1 MSRFPGHQRHKGK
14 KRNRKNAEKRAS
26 FDDTT
31 SPFQRNP
38 ELQPA
43 KTPKRDGTGQDAAQA
58 ARSDARG
65 SAAGNTAGPGVL
77 NGSTGQRNASSET
90 TASGNAK
97 RPGGSH
103 GRTRHKN
110 GKRPAQAQRAGD
122 LRRDGRSPGDEDA
135 RRQAEGQ
142 NAGSSAAQS
151 HSRFRGKQNRRR
163 RGGEPEIRGLRG
175 PVERAPDVVY
185 EPREPREPRR
195 TKDADNQQ
203 APDETRQPAHA
214 YGFASTAP
222 PRDEGKRGERPDRQG
237 KRHANGT
244 GNDRSKAQPGERGS
258 RKHGEAGR
266 HERPSRGQRPLY
278 AALDLGTNNCRLLI
292 AIPQQKGRFRVID
305 GFSRIVRLGE
315 GMAQSGELSQAA
327 MDRALE
333 ALKICA
339 GKMISHDISRHR
351 LIATEA
357 CRQAGNGEAFLE
369 RVHAHTGMKL
379 EIIDRRTE
387 AYLAAEGCGSL
398 IDRKAEAAVLFDI
411 GGGSSELALVR
422 RGRKNAPI
430 SEQIT
435 DWTSLPIG
443 VVTLAERFGGKEVD
457 HGVFE
462 RMVEEVR
469 NHLAEFSNN
478 ESFNRVWRKG
488 RAHLLGTSGTVT
500 TLAGIHLNLP
510 RYERRLVDGLWMQ
523 SGDVDTVL
531 QQLIAMDY
539 DQRASSPCIG
549 QERADLVM
557 AGCAILEA
565 IRRTWPCQT
574 LRVADRG
581 LREGALTQLM
591 SADNA
596 WLPPKRG
603 RWPRKKQR

>member
-43 KTPKRDGTGQDAAQA
+43 KTPKNDGTGQDEPRA

-65 SAAGNTAGPGVL
+65 PAAGYTAGPGGL
-77 NGSTGQRNASSET
+77 NGSTGQRNATSET
-90 TASGNAK
+90 TASGEVK

-103 GRTRHKN
+103 GRTRHKS
-110 GKRPAQAQRAGD
+110 GKRPGQAQRAGD
-122 LRRDGRSPGDEDA
+122 MQYGSHSPRDEDA
-135 RRQAEGQ
+135 SRQAEGQ
-142 NAGSSAAQS
+142 NARGTAAHS
-151 HSRFRGKQNRRR
+151 HSRFRGKNNRKR
-163 RGGEPEIRGLRG
+163 RGSQPEIRGLRG

-185 EPREPREPRR
+185 EPREPQRAR
-195 TKDADNQQ
+195 DADGKQTTGETGQ
-203 APDETRQPAHA
+203 AKHAHPFAGAARQ
-214 YGFASTAP
+214 G
-222 PRDEGKRGERPDRQG
+222 DEGKRAERPDRHG
-237 KRHANGT
+237 KRHVNGP
-244 GNDRSKAQPGERGS
+244 GNNSSKTQSGEKDS
-258 RKHGEAGR
+258 RKHGSAGR
-266 HERPSRGQRPLY
+266 HGRPSRGQRPLY

-357 CRQAGNGEAFLE
+357 CRQAGNGAAFLE
-369 RVHAHTGMKL
+369 QVHAYTGMKL

-443 VVTLAERFGGKEVD
+443 VVTLAERFGGKDVD

-478 ESFNRVWRKG
+478 ESFNRVWQKG

-500 TLAGIHLNLP
+500 TLAGIHLKLP
-510 RYERRLVDGLWMQ
+510 RYERRLVDGLWMR
-523 SGDVDTVL
+523 SDDVDTVL
-531 QQLIAMDY
+531 QQLIEMDY

-603 RWPRKKQR
+603 RWPRKKQQ

>member
-1 MSRFPGHQRHKGK
+1 M
-14 KRNRKNAEKRAS
+14 E
-26 FDDTT
+26 
-31 SPFQRNP
+31 
-38 ELQPA
+38 
-43 KTPKRDGTGQDAAQA
+43 QA
-58 ARSDARG
+58 AHGDARG
-65 SAAGNTAGPGVL
+65 PAAGKTADPGAL
-77 NGSTGQRNASSET
+77 NGKTGQRNASSKT
-90 TASGNAK
+90 MMPGRDR
-97 RPGGSH
+97 RPGTADSH
-103 GRTRHKN
+103 
-110 GKRPAQAQRAGD
+110 AQQKAAGD
-122 LRRDGRSPGDEDA
+122 SGPPRHAFQPQDGQRRGTHG
-135 RRQAEGQ
+135 
-142 NAGSSAAQS
+142 
-151 HSRFRGKQNRRR
+151 HSRPHGKHNRRR
-163 RGGEPEIRGLRG
+163 RDGEPEIRGLRG
-175 PVERAPDVVY
+175 PVERTPDVVY
-185 EPREPREPRR
+185 EPERARGGGKPAQREPHGETGRQHGPSTAGRR
-195 TKDADNQQ
+195 DVAGGGENRRDRGGRGKSGNSGGNGARNQQ
-203 APDETRQPAHA
+203 GQNPDLNHAQNQGQNQAQNQGQYRGRRYDAAGGEARQP
-214 YGFASTAP
+214 
-222 PRDEGKRGERPDRQG
+222 REL
-237 KRHANGT
+237 
-244 GNDRSKAQPGERGS
+244 
-258 RKHGEAGR
+258 
-266 HERPSRGQRPLY
+266 RPLY

-315 GMAQSGELSQAA
+315 GMAQSGQLSQAA

-357 CRQAGNGEAFLE
+357 CRQAANGEAFLA
-369 RVHAHTGMKL
+369 RVYEHTGMKL

-411 GGGSSELALVR
+411 GGGSSELALVK

-430 SEQIT
+430 TEQIT
-435 DWTSLPIG
+435 GWTSLPIG
-443 VVTLAERFGGKEVD
+443 VVTLAERFGGREVD
-457 HGVFE
+457 HALFE

-469 NHLAEFSNN
+469 SHLAGFADN
-478 ESFNRVWRKG
+478 ESFTRVWRKG
-488 RAHLLGTSGTVT
+488 RVHLLGTSGTVT

-539 DQRASSPCIG
+539 DQRARSPCIG

-596 WLPPKRG
+596 WLPPKKG

>member
-1 MSRFPGHQRHKGK
+1 MSRFPGHTRHKGK
-14 KRNRKNAEKRAS
+14 KRNRKNVEKNAS
-26 FDDTT
+26 HDDTI

-38 ELQPA
+38 EQQRTEP
-43 KTPKRDGTGQDAAQA
+43 PKHDGPRQEGRQA
-58 ARSDARG
+58 AHRDARRPATG
-65 SAAGNTAGPGVL
+65 KATGPGGL
-77 NGSTGQRNASSET
+77 NGSTGQRNASSK
-90 TASGNAK
+90 AVP
-97 RPGGSH
+97 PGG
-103 GRTRHKN
+103 T
-110 GKRPAQAQRAGD
+110 KRPAAPNGHSRKETGHPGEAQRHSTEAQ
-122 LRRDGRSPGDEDA
+122 RSG
-135 RRQAEGQ
+135 RRQGT
-142 NAGSSAAQS
+142 
-151 HSRFRGKQNRRR
+151 HSRSRYHGKHDRSRRR
-163 RGGEPEIRGLRG
+163 EGEPEIRGLRG
-175 PVERAPDVVY
+175 PVERTPDVVY
-185 EPREPREPRR
+185 EP
-195 TKDADNQQ
+195 
-203 APDETRQPAHA
+203 QPASNDAGRPNQGDVHGTRHQRSA
-214 YGFASTAP
+214 ANGHYRHDRPEHHGNRHFNGSGEGG
-222 PRDEGKRGERPDRQG
+222 RGNGGEGKRPGEKHHR
-237 KRHANGT
+237 RHAG
-244 GNDRSKAQPGERGS
+244 GS
-258 RKHGEAGR
+258 ARHGREA
-266 HERPSRGQRPLY
+266 RPLY

-292 AIPQQKGRFRVID
+292 ALPQQRGRFRVID

-315 GMAQSGELSQAA
+315 GMAQSGELSQVA

-357 CRQAGNGEAFLE
+357 CRQAGNGEAFLA
-369 RVHAHTGMKL
+369 RVYEHTGMKL
-379 EIIDRRTE
+379 ETIDRKTE

-411 GGGSSELALVR
+411 GGGSSELALVKRNR
-422 RGRKNAPI
+422 RNAPI
-430 SEQIT
+430 AEQID

-443 VVTLAERFGGKEVD
+443 VVTLAERFGGKMVD
-457 HGVFE
+457 RSVFE
-462 RMVEEVR
+462 RMVEEVLG
-469 NHLAEFSNN
+469 HLAGFADNEEFS
-478 ESFNRVWRKG
+478 RVWRKG
-488 RAHLLGTSGTVT
+488 RVHLLGTSGTVT
-500 TLAGIHLNLP
+500 TLAGIHLKLP

-531 QQLIAMDY
+531 QQLIGMDY